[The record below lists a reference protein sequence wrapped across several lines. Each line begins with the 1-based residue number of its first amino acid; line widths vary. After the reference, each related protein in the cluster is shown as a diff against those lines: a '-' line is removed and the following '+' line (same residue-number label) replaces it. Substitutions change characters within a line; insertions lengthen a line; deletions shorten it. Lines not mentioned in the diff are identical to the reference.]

1 MTDKKPTLIQ
11 ISDSSTG
18 INLRESFMGGEV
30 LRTVMEHEARPKE
43 AMLEE
48 VANII
53 SSTGYKLEDGQTPM
67 AVVEGTQQ
75 SEVNMLL
82 NSMKRLNLVAVD
94 DIIDREISEHLNFFA
109 GEGIFDMQEIR
120 KLKGLVS
127 GTFARK
133 ARAMETIVF
142 GDLDNMSPT
151 DPAQRF
157 FDGSFFNNSVIAING
172 HDKGE
177 VRKHLSD
184 LREGRGTEHAAKV
197 IQFKPRP

>member
-48 VANII
+48 VADII

-82 NSMKRLNLVAVD
+82 NSMKRLNLVAID
-94 DIIDREISEHLNFFA
+94 DILDREISE
-109 GEGIFDMQEIR
+109 
-120 KLKGLVS
+120 
-127 GTFARK
+127 
-133 ARAMETIVF
+133 
-142 GDLDNMSPT
+142 
-151 DPAQRF
+151 
-157 FDGSFFNNSVIAING
+157 
-172 HDKGE
+172 
-177 VRKHLSD
+177 HLSD